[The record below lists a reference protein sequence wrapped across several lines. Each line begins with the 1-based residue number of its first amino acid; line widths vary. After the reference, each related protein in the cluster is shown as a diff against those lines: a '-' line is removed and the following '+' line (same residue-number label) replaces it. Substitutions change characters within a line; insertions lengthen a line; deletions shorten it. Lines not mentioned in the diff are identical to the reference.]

1 MTYSFSQAHRYLAFM
16 TKSGEHSWQSFSLV
30 CGIFLMAMCF
40 GGCGGRAERPE
51 LVVEGPG
58 GVTFVEPPLPVEE
71 NIVLPAPV
79 EPEPTPVVEPTDYE
93 EEDCPDEEP
102 PEPITECDA
111 LAAESG
117 CPAGEGCF
125 PFLIYPFGEG
135 CGFATYGAECIPTGM
150 AVQGEFC
157 DDSLTGCAAGH
168 ICVVGAIGGARCAE
182 LCALAG
188 VNGCA
193 AGLICSELDI
203 PGYGVCF

>member
-125 PFLIYPFGEG
+125 PFLLPFYPSEIGEHPMEFIFIARNPLKNHSKG
-135 CGFATYGAECIPTGM
+135 LTFLYRTVFERRLEDTCEESYGSFST
-150 AVQGEFC
+150 
-157 DDSLTGCAAGH
+157 
-168 ICVVGAIGGARCAE
+168 
-182 LCALAG
+182 
-188 VNGCA
+188 
-193 AGLICSELDI
+193 
-203 PGYGVCF
+203 